1 MESSYKKGQEISE
14 DKSIWGIK
22 LGFWR
27 PARKG
32 WKLPAEKKYL
42 RVKVVLN

>member
-1 MESSYKKGQEISE
+1 MESNDKKGQEVSE

-27 PARKG
+27 PDKED
-32 WKLPAEKKYL
+32 WKLPAGKRYL
-42 RVKVVLN
+42 KIKVVLN